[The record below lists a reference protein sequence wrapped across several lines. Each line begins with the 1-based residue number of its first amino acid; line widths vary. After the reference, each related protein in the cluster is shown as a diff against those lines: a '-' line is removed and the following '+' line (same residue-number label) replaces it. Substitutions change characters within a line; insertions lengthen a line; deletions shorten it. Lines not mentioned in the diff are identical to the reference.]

1 MWYDRGLRFA
11 CTQCGNCCRGSGTV
25 RVSESEIAALA
36 RLLGLTEAEFRAIYT
51 LSLRDGDVSLRERA
65 NTDCIFWN
73 AERGCT
79 VYEERPRQ
87 CRTWPFWDASL
98 RSAESWGEQARDC
111 PGMNHGPLHEARDIL
126 ALAEN
131 DGTFGGRN
139 R

>member
-25 RVSESEIAALA
+25 RVSESEIATLA
-36 RLLGLTEAEFRAIYT
+36 RRLELAEDEFRAIYT
-51 LSLRDGDVSLRERA
+51 FALRGGEISLSERA
-65 NTDCIFWN
+65 NGDCAFWD

-87 CRTWPFWDASL
+87 CRTWPFWASSL
-98 RSAESWGEQARDC
+98 QSAEAWGEQARDC
-111 PGMNHGPLHEARDIL
+111 PGVNRGPLHEAREIL
-126 ALAEN
+126 SQARN